1 MEILTKTYRGDLL
14 DTFATGHIAVTDET
28 GRLLYSAG
36 NPEYMAYS
44 RSSIKLVQAMVPV
57 EVGAVDAYNFT
68 QQELAQICASHN
80 GEKLHYDTVM
90 NLLEKIGLKE
100 EHLQCGTHYP
110 LGAAASKEMMAK
122 GEVPT
127 PAYNN
132 CSGKHT
138 GMLSA
143 VNYLKE
149 DLDTYYKVEH
159 PHQQRILEM
168 IADVCCYPKED
179 IVVGLDGCG
188 VPVHAMPV
196 RNFAYGTARMTR
208 PLDTLG
214 KDRGEIAKRVVEA
227 VMAYPE
233 NVSGS
238 DKLEKKLMEKYP
250 GEVFIKRGAAG
261 YCIVGLMK
269 EGLGIALKVD
279 DGQEATQTAVV
290 LEVLK
295 QLGFISNEDMKD
307 FENHHRPTVYNHK
320 KELAGYTQCE
330 FTLKKHF

>member
-1 MEILTKTYRGDLL
+1 MEILVKTFRGDLL
-14 DTFATGHIAVTDET
+14 DTFATGHIAVTDSE

-36 NPEYMAYS
+36 NPEHMAYS

-57 EVGAVDAYNFT
+57 EDGAVDAFNFT

-80 GEKLHYDTVM
+80 GEKLHYETVM
-90 NLLEKIGLKE
+90 NLLNKIGLSE
-100 EHLQCGTHYP
+100 EYLQCGTHFP
-110 LGAAASKEMMAK
+110 LGAAAANEMKAK
-122 GEVPT
+122 GEIPT

-138 GMLSA
+138 GMLAS
-143 VNYLKE
+143 VKHLGE
-149 DLDTYYKVEH
+149 DLDTYYKIGH
-159 PHQQRILEM
+159 PHQERILEM
-168 IADVCCYPKED
+168 IAYVCGAKKED

-208 PLDTLG
+208 PETLG
-214 KDRGEIAKRVVEA
+214 EKRGAIAKRVTDA

-250 GEVFIKRGAAG
+250 GKIFIKRGAAG
-261 YCIVGLMK
+261 YCIAGLVE

-279 DGQEATQTAVV
+279 DGQEATQTMVI
-290 LEVLK
+290 LEVLC
-295 QLGFISNEDMKD
+295 QLGFIKKEDEEYFKA
-307 FENHHRPTVYNHK
+307 HLTPTVYNHK
-320 KELAGYTQCE
+320 KELAGHSKCD
-330 FTLKKHF
+330 FKLKKHF